1 MINRA
6 ALILIYKSPAIK
18 WVNDADPYND
28 DPGITEESIKDD
40 QTVYL
45 ISEDDADTPDTVKK
59 WLKLNYQTLFEN
71 ELENWYTDE
80 SLWPKNRTLALFQ
93 KWFRYECHTILVD
106 TVEGPIVDDEDDD
119 DHDNNTMH

>member
-6 ALILIYKSPAIK
+6 ALILIYKAPAIK

-28 DPGITEESIKDD
+28 DPGITADNIKDD

-45 ISEDDADTPDTVKK
+45 ISEGDAETPETVKH
-59 WLKLNYQTLFEN
+59 WLKVNYKTVFEN

-80 SLWPKNRTLALFQ
+80 SLWPKKRTFALFQ
-93 KWFRYECHTILVD
+93 KWFDYDCHSVIED
-106 TVEGPIVDDEDDD
+106 TVDGPIFDDEGAYDGPDGTF
-119 DHDNNTMH
+119 H